1 MDSRALLHYFS
12 YEGERLADR
21 TPGTG
26 EPDVRPTALVQLA
39 ALMVILCPTLVPAQ
53 TPTPAE
59 QPAAPAAQQETAQE
73 APPPALSPEDQEK
86 LERAKTAFKK
96 GDYQAELD
104 TAKEIL
110 AAQSTD
116 LASLYIAGVS
126 ALRLKHLDE
135 ADGYLNTLYKTEPAM
150 PNVLFHLGHLAFIRA
165 EIAAKEGRSGDAKA
179 LYEEAATKFDAEIAR
194 DPKQMQAMSSRPVA
208 YARAGKV
215 EETIKAYEAWI
226 ASVPEPSAA
235 LVGLGLYY
243 AELGRTADALG
254 IIDKLP
260 KTIPKVVADAAYGM
274 ARSLY
279 LNEKY
284 EDSLSLIDK
293 VFEFDPESKSAHG
306 LKAVDLARLNRFH
319 ESAAELCRYMAL
331 DPQPEEASNV
341 GEVFKKQ
348 FGEWAVGR
356 AGPPP
361 AAQGQTLPSVRKRA
375 APTYPDQARRERI
388 ETQVMVVVR
397 VKPDG
402 TAADTC
408 VVPTPGWQSIKSLG
422 MDQAAVE
429 AAKRW
434 KFDPATNDGVP
445 VEGYFP
451 ASVVFSLR

>member
-1 MDSRALLHYFS
+1 VLIR
-12 YEGERLADR
+12 
-21 TPGTG
+21 
-26 EPDVRPTALVQLA
+26 LA
-39 ALMVILCPTLVPAQ
+39 ALTVILGPTLVPAQ

-59 QPAAPAAQQETAQE
+59 QPTAPAAQQETAQQ
-73 APPPALSPEDQEK
+73 ASPPPALSPEDQEK
-86 LERAKTAFKK
+86 LERVKTSFKK
-96 GDYQAELD
+96 GDYQAALD

-110 AAQSTD
+110 AVQSTD
-116 LASLYIAGVS
+116 LTSLYIAGVS
-126 ALRLKHLDE
+126 ALRLKRLDE

-150 PNVLFHLGHLAFIRA
+150 PNVLFHLGHLAFVRA
-165 EIAAKEGRSGDAKA
+165 EVAAKEGRSDDAKA

-194 DPKQMQAMSSRPVA
+194 DPKQMQAMASRPIA

-215 EETIKAYEAWI
+215 DEAIKAYEAWI
-226 ASVPEPSAA
+226 AAASEPTAA
-235 LVGLGLYY
+235 LVGLGSYY
-243 AELGRTADALG
+243 AELGRTADALAVV
-254 IIDKLP
+254 DRLP
-260 KTIPKVVADAAYGM
+260 KANPKVVGDAAYGM
-274 ARSLY
+274 ARWLY
-279 LNEKY
+279 VNEKY
-284 EDSLSLIDK
+284 EDSLKLIDK

-306 LKAVDLARLNRFH
+306 LKAVDLARLNRFN
-319 ESAAELCRYMAL
+319 ESAAELCRYMAR

-356 AGPPP
+356 GGPPP
-361 AAQGQTLPSVRKRA
+361 AAQGQTLPSARKRA
-375 APTYPDQARRERI
+375 VPTYPDQARRERI
-388 ETQVMVVVR
+388 ETQVIVVVR

-408 VVPTPGWQSIKSLG
+408 LVPTPGWQSIKSLG

-434 KFDPATNDGVP
+434 KFDPATKDGAP